1 MNNTTEIIYEVHPS
15 KNPLRKIFT
24 KKDYY
29 VRIKVGN
36 KTFRTKKKALKEIER
51 LLLKT
56 REKLNENKNIQP
68 HKCD

>member
-24 KKDYY
+24 KKDCY

-36 KTFRTKKKALKEIER
+36 KTFKTKKKAVKEIEK

-56 REKLNENKNIQP
+56 KENLK
-68 HKCD
+68 

>member
-1 MNNTTEIIYEVHPS
+1 MNNTTEIIYKVHPS

-36 KTFRTKKKALKEIER
+36 KTSKTKKKAVKEIEK

-56 REKLNENKNIQP
+56 KENLK
-68 HKCD
+68 

>member
-1 MNNTTEIIYEVHPS
+1 MNNTTEIIYKVHPS

-36 KTFRTKKKALKEIER
+36 KTFKTKKKAVKEIEK

-56 REKLNENKNIQP
+56 KENLK
-68 HKCD
+68 

>member
-1 MNNTTEIIYEVHPS
+1 MRYIRPKTLFVKY
-15 KNPLRKIFT
+15 LQ

-68 HKCD
+68 